1 MKILTIIL
9 DIATGML
16 RLLEAEG
23 RILRRSIMRVGWS
36 IAFIAIASVL
46 VLAAAGFLL
55 VGIYQYLAAQMSP
68 AAASLLV
75 SLPALVLAAIFAG
88 IVNGWTNDPK

>member
-9 DIATGML
+9 DIAMGVL

-23 RILRRSIMRVGWS
+23 RILRRSIMRVGWA
-36 IAFIAIASVL
+36 IAFMAIASVL

-55 VGIYQYLAAQMSP
+55 VGIYQYLAAQLSP

-75 SLPALVLAAIFAG
+75 SLPALVLAVIFVG
-88 IVNGWTNDPK
+88 IVNWWTNDPK

>member
-55 VGIYQYLAAQMSP
+55 VGIYQYLASQMSP

>member
-9 DIATGML
+9 DIAMGML

-23 RILRRSIMRVGWS
+23 RILRRSIMRVGWA

-55 VGIYQYLAAQMSP
+55 VGIYQYLSAQMSP

-75 SLPALVLAAIFAG
+75 SLPALVLAVIFAG
-88 IVNGWTNDPK
+88 IVNWWTNDPK

>member
-23 RILRRSIMRVGWS
+23 RILRRSIMRVGWA
-36 IAFIAIASVL
+36 IAFMAIASVL

-55 VGIYQYLAAQMSP
+55 VGIYQYLAAQLSP

-75 SLPALVLAAIFAG
+75 SLPALVLAVIFAG
-88 IVNGWTNDPK
+88 IVNWWTNDPK